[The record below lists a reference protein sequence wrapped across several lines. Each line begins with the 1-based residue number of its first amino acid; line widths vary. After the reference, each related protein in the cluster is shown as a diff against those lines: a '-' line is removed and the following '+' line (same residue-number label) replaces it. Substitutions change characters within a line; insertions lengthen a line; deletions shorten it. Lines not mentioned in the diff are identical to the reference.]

1 MDDTASIAV
10 LDNDLSVTWGG
21 NGDGIWTNLDG
32 DGDWQAA
39 TYTNGDN
46 VTFNDTA
53 TGTII
58 VSGGTVNP
66 GNITVN
72 STNKNYIINAGM
84 MSIGS
89 LTKQGS
95 KPLILGGNNSF
106 SKLTVSGPGVVVI
119 TNSTV
124 LSGKAQVGDDV
135 IGNSSA
141 TLVVTNGAYLA
152 STSGGFGDGSNY
164 NHQYNGGRVGGG
176 SSANAVWNLS
186 GGGLVIGGGSNGGNY
201 NYLRID
207 QGGMVTNVGAITL
220 GTSWASLGN
229 YMIITNGGYLA
240 SKGTA
245 IISNSGGGGNGNY
258 VYIGGASGSTRSIWN
273 LGGATLQIG
282 KTPLSQNIWMT
293 VGVGGTLTNVSTLT
307 LGVGTN
313 SIFNLSG
320 GDAYVSTINLSL
332 ASAALKFTNGGVLHA
347 SASGNLLSGSGTNY
361 FLAGGGTIDTA
372 GFTVT
377 NSVVNA
383 GTGGMTKTGSGKL
396 VLTSTNTSVG
406 AIVINKGTLALQA
419 TNSLSTGTDLYLV
432 TGATNLLNYTGE
444 QYIHAVYING
454 KLQKHSIITTLNS
467 APYFVG
473 TGKLIPAVVG
483 PPEGI
488 VINFF

>member
-1 MDDTASIAV
+1 MV
-10 LDNDLSVTWGG
+10 
-21 NGDGIWTNLDG
+21 
-32 DGDWQAA
+32 
-39 TYTNGDN
+39 
-46 VTFNDTA
+46 
-53 TGTII
+53 
-58 VSGGTVNP
+58 
-66 GNITVN
+66 
-72 STNKNYIINAGM
+72 
-84 MSIGS
+84 SIGS

-124 LSGKAQVGDDV
+124 LSGKAKVSADV
-135 IGNSSA
+135 NSNNRA
-141 TLVVTNGAYLA
+141 TLVVTNGAYFA
-152 STSGGFGDGSNY
+152 STSGSIGSSDNTAWSI
-164 NHQYNGGRVGGG
+164 QYHRGLVGGG
-176 SSANAVWNLS
+176 SSANKAVWNLS
-186 GGGLVIGGGSNGGNY
+186 GGGLVIGGGGNNNAY
-201 NYLRID
+201 NSLKID
-207 QGGMVTNVGAITL
+207 QGGMVTNAGAITL
-220 GTSWASLGN
+220 GLSYGCYDN

-240 SKGTA
+240 STGTA
-245 IISNSGGGGNGNY
+245 IIGNQNVASRNY
-258 VYIGGASGSTRSIWN
+258 VYIGGASGSTHSIWN
-273 LGGATLQIG
+273 LGGATLIIG
-282 KTPLSQNIWMT
+282 NNSGSANDWMT

-307 LGVGTN
+307 LGPGG
-313 SIFNLSG
+313 SPIFNLSG
-320 GDAYVSTINLSL
+320 GDAYVSKINLSV

-347 SASGNLLSGSGTNY
+347 STSGNLLSGSGTNY

-406 AIVINKGTLALQA
+406 AIIINGGTLALQA
-419 TNSLSTGTDLYLV
+419 TNSLSTGTDLYIV

-454 KLQKHSIITTLNS
+454 KLQKHSPITTLNS

-473 TGKLIPAVVG
+473 EGKLIPAVVG

-488 VINFF
+488 VFSLR